1 MRDQRQRVAVILT
14 LTLTVTV
21 VGLEQQ
27 LRKGALPTRHR
38 MQASADPLPQPN
50 AFPQRP
56 AIAGPVDR
64 AKWDHAEPEP
74 EPRPERYA
82 DTASIASR
90 GTQQVTLEL
99 V

>member
-1 MRDQRQRVAVILT
+1 
-14 LTLTVTV
+14 
-21 VGLEQQ
+21 
-27 LRKGALPTRHR
+27 

-56 AIAGPVDR
+56 AIAGSVDR
-64 AKWDHAEPEP
+64 AQWDHAEREP
-74 EPRPERYA
+74 EPRPEQYA
-82 DTASIASR
+82 DTACIASR